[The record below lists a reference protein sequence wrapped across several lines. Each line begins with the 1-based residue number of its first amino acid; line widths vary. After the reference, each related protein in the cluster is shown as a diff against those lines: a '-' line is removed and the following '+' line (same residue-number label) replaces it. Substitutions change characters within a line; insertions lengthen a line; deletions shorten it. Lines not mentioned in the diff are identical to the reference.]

1 MTWCFCFDRIL
12 KPLGLIG
19 LKKKDLKQMF
29 LDEGAQMFFSL
40 KLSLTNEA
48 AQLFYE
54 KVGFIQIIQS
64 L

>member
-1 MTWCFCFDRIL
+1 
-12 KPLGLIG
+12 
-19 LKKKDLKQMF
+19 MF